1 MKLFLVLLQFIIFLN
16 LFLFIFG
23 CEYWKSKSSLDIPT
37 NLAIAEASDR
47 HFDIYHK
54 DGKHLG
60 GGVYFASQGII
71 FTEYS
76 IVNYPAN
83 DLKITQDGDHFFT
96 VQKVILEPKLDLAFL
111 ETDIHKNLELPVL
124 KDRSELVILES
135 IFMIG
140 SPYGLEKTY
149 IQGYISHLDR
159 SGLEPK
165 FSMLPFVQITGVS
178 YENTGGV
185 GIYSLDGKLI
195 GINRKSPV
203 TGLENGFGLL
213 IPSGFLYAFWEQYQ
227 KN

>member
-1 MKLFLVLLQFIIFLN
+1 MFYIFL
-16 LFLFIFG
+16 FTWG
-23 CEYWKSKSSLDIPT
+23 CELWKPKSNLDLPM
-37 NLAIAEASDR
+37 NHAIVQASDR

-54 DGKHLG
+54 NGKHLG
-60 GGVYFASQGII
+60 GGVYFHSKGFI
-71 FTEYS
+71 FTEFS
-76 IVNYPAN
+76 LVNYPSS
-83 DLKITQDGDHFFT
+83 DLKVTQDGENFFK
-96 VQKVILEPKLDLAFL
+96 VQKVTLEPKLDLAFL
-111 ETDIHKNLELPVL
+111 EVDIHKDHELPIM
-124 KDRSELVILES
+124 KDRSELVLLES

-140 SPYGLEKTY
+140 SPYSLEKTY

-165 FSMLPFVQITGVS
+165 FPQLPFIQVAGIS

-203 TGLENGFGLL
+203 TGRENGFGLV
-213 IPSGFLYAFWEQYQ
+213 IPSGFLYAFWEESQ